1 MSDKNTVLLVEIAEA
16 QINDML
22 DKYKD
27 SITSELSDKFDGLH
41 DDVDHKILEVKDTVE
56 NIEYEVEE
64 FKDAVNYLESDMESK
79 YDDLKDDYNDLD
91 NRLSELQND
100 NSAET
105 FEQRLEALEKNTS
118 NSVPS
123 TNIEYIN
130 LRKDV
135 DHLLGL
141 QELQINLFNYLFN
154 HNNDFSKYLQNY
166 IDFVNGYKKD

>member
-64 FKDAVNYLESDMESK
+64 FKDAVNYLESDSFWGLSV
-79 YDDLKDDYNDLD
+79 LKEKMQNDYNDLN
-91 NRLSELQND
+91 NRLSEL
-100 NSAET
+100 
-105 FEQRLEALEKNTS
+105 EK
-118 NSVPS
+118 
-123 TNIEYIN
+123 
-130 LRKDV
+130 KA
-135 DHLLGL
+135 
-141 QELQINLFNYLFN
+141 
-154 HNNDFSKYLQNY
+154 
-166 IDFVNGYKKD
+166 